1 LHDVATV
8 ERVTEPAQIRRYD
21 GLPMIEVVASPASGS
36 SMAQAWAQV
45 QTALGRYALPAG
57 YQLFLGAPGKA
68 AEEGRLQGT
77 HALAWALLFVF
88 VVQALLYR
96 SVRMAILLTL
106 TGFSA
111 LSGVGIALLLFG
123 TPLSSA
129 VWLGALMLIGIT
141 AGYAAIPVTR
151 ITMLGEQGLP
161 LQKKIV
167 QYSKEQFHPQLAATL
182 LAQVGMAPMIWI
194 NSGAA
199 VLNPLIIVLLIGL
212 LFSFFINLFL
222 TPLLYLLIMRT
233 E

>member
-1 LHDVATV
+1 
-8 ERVTEPAQIRRYD
+8 
-21 GLPMIEVVASPASGS
+21 
-36 SMAQAWAQV
+36 
-45 QTALGRYALPAG
+45 
-57 YQLFLGAPGKA
+57 
-68 AEEGRLQGT
+68 
-77 HALAWALLFVF
+77 
-88 VVQALLYR
+88 
-96 SVRMAILLTL
+96 MAILLSL

-111 LSGVGIALLLFG
+111 LSGVGITLLLFG

-129 VWLGALMLIGIT
+129 VWLGALMLVGIT
-141 AGYAAIPVTR
+141 AGYTVIPLTQ

-167 QYSKEQFHPQLAATL
+167 QYAKHQFRPQLTATL

-199 VLNPLIIVLLIGL
+199 VLHPLIIVLLIGL

-222 TPLLYLLIMRT
+222 IPLLYLLIMHT